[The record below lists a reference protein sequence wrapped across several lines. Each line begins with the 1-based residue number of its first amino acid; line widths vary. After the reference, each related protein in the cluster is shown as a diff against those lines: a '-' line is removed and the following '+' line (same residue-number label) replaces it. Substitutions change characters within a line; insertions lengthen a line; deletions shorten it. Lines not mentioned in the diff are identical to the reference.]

1 MRIEDHPIL
10 SFDRGNKITFYYED
24 EPVEA
29 YEGETIAAALFNKGL
44 REFRKSCE
52 KKRSRGFFC
61 AIGKCSSCLM
71 RVDGVPNV
79 RTCVTMVKEEMEVEK
94 QSGYPSIP
102 NENGTESDVKQIEEE
117 KTDILVIGGG
127 PAGLKATLAA
137 AEAGADVIIAD
148 ENPFLGGQLI
158 KQTHKFFGS
167 VKGGAGKRGIEIKEE
182 LVDKVKNHEKV
193 GVKVGTSAVG
203 IYEDTV
209 GLYKNLERF
218 QKVQCDR
225 VIVATGAS
233 EKMLNFK
240 NNDMPGVY
248 GAGGVQTL
256 MNVYGIK
263 PGDDLVMVGAGNV
276 GLIVAYQLL
285 QAKVNV
291 KAIVEALD
299 KIGGYYVHAAK
310 IQRFGVPVLTGHTI
324 KEVLGDNQVHKAVIA
339 ELDEE
344 FNPIEGTEEKMDVDV
359 VALAIGLSPDYKLLH
374 QAGCEL
380 KYVPRL
386 GGYVPL
392 RDENMKTSRDDI
404 YVAGD
409 ASGVEEATTAMLE
422 GSIAGAS
429 AALSINRG
437 GEEEKKIIKDAKDDL
452 EQLRNSPYYEEIM
465 KGLNEVMR

>member
-1 MRIEDHPIL
+1 MRIEEHPIL
-10 SFDRGNKITFYYED
+10 SFDRGKEITFYYEGD
-24 EPVEA
+24 AVTA
-29 YEGETIAAALFNKGL
+29 YEGDTIAAALYDKGL

-52 KKRSRGFFC
+52 KKRPRGFFC

-79 RTCVTMVKEEMEVEK
+79 RTCVTMVKEGMEVEK
-94 QSGYPSIP
+94 QCGYPSIP
-102 NENGTESDVKQIEEE
+102 SEYDGKSNLKPIENE

-127 PAGLKATLAA
+127 PAGLKAALAA
-137 AEAGADVIIAD
+137 ANAGADVIIVD
-148 ENPFLGGQLI
+148 ENPFLGGQLV

-182 LVDKVKNHEKV
+182 LVEKVRNHEKIEV
-193 GVKVGTSAVG
+193 EVGTSAVG
-203 IYEDTV
+203 IYEDAV
-209 GLYKNLERF
+209 GLYNNLEKF
-218 QKVQCDR
+218 QEAQYER
-225 VIVATGAS
+225 IIVATGAS
-233 EKMLNFK
+233 EKMLSFK
-240 NNDMPGVY
+240 NNDLPGVF

-263 PGDDLVMVGAGNV
+263 PGDELVMVGAGNV

-285 QAKVNV
+285 QAGVNV

-310 IQRFGVPVLTGHTI
+310 LQRFGVPILTGHTI
-324 KEVLGDNQVHKAVIA
+324 KEVIGDNKVHKAIIA
-339 ELDEE
+339 ELDE
-344 FNPIEGTEEKMDVDV
+344 NWVPIEGTEEEMDVNV
-359 VALAIGLSPDYKLLH
+359 VALAVGLSPTHKLLH

-380 KYVPRL
+380 EYVPQL

-392 RDENMKTSRDDI
+392 RDENMKTSKEEI

-409 ASGVEEATTAMLE
+409 VSGVEEATTAMLE

-429 AALSINRG
+429 AALSINLG
-437 GEEEKKIIKDAKDDL
+437 GEKQKETMKDARKDL
-452 EQLRNSPYYEEIM
+452 EQLRASPYYEEIR
-465 KGLNEVMR
+465 KGLNKVMR